1 MSIGEKI
8 RIQRLTKGYS
18 QEYMSYMLDISQAAY
33 SKLERDETEMSIR
46 RVYEIAEI
54 LEISPFELMPK
65 PKYGI
70 GINQDFIRRTLYKL
84 RRFWLGGLQKRR
96 AEADRLFKAGH
107 SDISNIPRK

>member
-8 RIQRLTKGYS
+8 RIRRLTKGYS

-84 RRFWLGGLQKRR
+84 RRLWLGSLQKRR
-96 AEADRLFKAGH
+96 TEADRLFKAGH
-107 SDISNIPRK
+107 SDISNIPQN